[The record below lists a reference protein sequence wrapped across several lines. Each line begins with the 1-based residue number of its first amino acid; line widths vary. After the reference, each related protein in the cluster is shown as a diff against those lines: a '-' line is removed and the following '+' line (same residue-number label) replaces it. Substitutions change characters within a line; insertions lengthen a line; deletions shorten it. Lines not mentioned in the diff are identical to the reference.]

1 MESIDSHEPISSTL
15 GRARPNGV
23 PYRLDRYT
31 ANVIEEVRAETDLK
45 IDIVNERITSLE
57 TTLIKVVGMSEK
69 TPEMFQNMSGL
80 VQDLA
85 DQQKEIM
92 KTMKMLATVVNQMMI
107 DHEARHPTRTFRECV
122 KLA

>member
-1 MESIDSHEPISSTL
+1 MSDIDQEPSHHPPPR
-15 GRARPNGV
+15 GMRPGGT

-31 ANVIEEVRAETDLK
+31 ANVIEEVRAETDNK
-45 IDIVNERITSLE
+45 IDYLNTRISSLE
-57 TTLIKVVGMSEK
+57 TTLVKIVGMSEK
-69 TPEMFQNMSGL
+69 TPDMFQNMSGL

-107 DHEARHPTRTFRECV
+107 DQEARNPTRMSIV
-122 KLA
+122 YISG